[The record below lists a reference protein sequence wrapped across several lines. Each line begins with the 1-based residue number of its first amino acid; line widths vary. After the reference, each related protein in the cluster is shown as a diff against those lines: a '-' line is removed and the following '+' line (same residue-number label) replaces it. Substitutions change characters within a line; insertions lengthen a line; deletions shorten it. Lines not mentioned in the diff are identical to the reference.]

1 MGMNLSV
8 ESLSTRPTVLNK
20 ILILFSIA
28 STIFVSC
35 TVFFSSTEEEYR
47 IYVLDIIEPLA
58 AAVALGISLVVVY
71 RQKLDG
77 LFGKTYASLAAGL
90 VLWFIAEVLWSFFE
104 FGSDHE
110 TPSLLRAD
118 FFWLA
123 GYGAFIYYGF
133 SMYTFFGKRPSK
145 RNVAVISIPCV
156 LFLAYSIQLNVS
168 DYELTKQ
175 EGIILFCLSNTYV
188 ALDLVLIILA
198 ALLISSPGKKG
209 QLTSIPW
216 IFIAFLIIAIG
227 DSGLGYTEST
237 EILYTHILYIC
248 GYIVMTAGIFWH
260 NQIFVFDEKRVLK
273 KWQVEHR

>member
-1 MGMNLSV
+1 MGMNIRA

-20 ILILFSIA
+20 ILILLSIA

-35 TVFFSSTEEEYR
+35 TVFFSSTEGEYR
-47 IYVLDIIEPLA
+47 IYLLDVIEPFA
-58 AAVALGISLVVVY
+58 AAIALCISLIVVY

-77 LFGKTYASLAAGL
+77 LFGKTYASLAIGL
-90 VLWFIAEVLWSFFE
+90 GLWFIAEVLWSFFE

-118 FFWLA
+118 LLWLA
-123 GYGAFIYYGF
+123 GYSAFIYYGF

-145 RNVAVISIPCV
+145 RNVAIISIPCV
-156 LFLAYSIQLNVS
+156 LFLAYTIQLNIS
-168 DYELTKQ
+168 EYELTKQ
-175 EGIILFCLSNTYV
+175 EDIILFSLSNTYV
-188 ALDLVLIILA
+188 ALDLILIILA
-198 ALLISSPGKKG
+198 ALLILSPGKRGK
-209 QLTSIPW
+209 LTSIPW

-237 EILYTHILYIC
+237 EILYTHIFYIC
-248 GYIVMTAGIFWH
+248 GYIVMSAGLFWH
-260 NQIFVFDEKRVLK
+260 NQILVFDEKRILK

>member
-1 MGMNLSV
+1 MNIRV
-8 ESLSTRPTVLNK
+8 QTLSTKPSALNRN
-20 ILILFSIA
+20 LILLSIA
-28 STIFVSC
+28 STIIVSC
-35 TVFFSSTEEEYR
+35 TIFFSTEEEYR
-47 IYVLDIIEPLA
+47 IYLLDIIEPFA
-58 AAVALGISLVVVY
+58 AAITLGISLIVVY

-77 LFGKTYASLAAGL
+77 LFGKSYASLAAGL

-145 RNVAVISIPCV
+145 RNVAIISITCI
-156 LFLAYSIQLNVS
+156 LFLAYSIQLNIS

-175 EGIILFCLSNTYV
+175 EDILLFSLSNTYV
-188 ALDLVLIILA
+188 ALDLILMTLA
-198 ALLISSPGKKG
+198 ALLILSPGKRG
-209 QLTSIPW
+209 RLTSIPW

-227 DSGLGYTEST
+227 DSGLGYTQPT
-237 EILYTHILYIC
+237 EILYTHIFYIC
-248 GYIVMTAGIFWH
+248 GYIVMAAGLFWH
-260 NQIFVFDEKRVLK
+260 NRIFVFDEKREQI
-273 KWQVEHR
+273 KWQKKNR

>member
-1 MGMNLSV
+1 MNIRV
-8 ESLSTRPTVLNK
+8 GSLSTRPGVLNRN
-20 ILILFSIA
+20 LLVLSITSVIA
-28 STIFVSC
+28 ISC
-35 TVFFSSTEEEYR
+35 TILFSSTEEVDR
-47 IYVLDIIEPLA
+47 IYIGDIIEPLTA
-58 AAVALGISLVVVY
+58 AIALGISSIVVY

-77 LFGKTYASLAAGL
+77 LFGKTYASLAIGL
-90 VLWFIAEVLWSFFE
+90 GLWFIAEVLWSFFE

-145 RNVAVISIPCV
+145 RKVAMISIPCV
-156 LFLAYSIQLNVS
+156 LFMAYAIQLNIS
-168 DYELTKQ
+168 DYEFSKQ
-175 EGIILFCLSNTYV
+175 EDIVLFSLSNTYV
-188 ALDLVLIILA
+188 ALDLILIILA
-198 ALLISSPGKKG
+198 ALLILSPGKKG

-227 DSGLGYTEST
+227 DSGLGYTQST
-237 EILYTHILYIC
+237 EMLYTHILYIC
-248 GYIVMTAGIFWH
+248 GYIVMATGLFWH
-260 NQIFVFDEKRVLK
+260 NKFFVFDEKRVLK

>member
-1 MGMNLSV
+1 MNISV
-8 ESLSTRPTVLNK
+8 ESLSTRPTILNK
-20 ILILFSIA
+20 ILILLSIA
-28 STIFVSC
+28 STIIVGC
-35 TVFFSSTEEEYR
+35 TVFFTSAEEEYR
-47 IYVLDIIEPLA
+47 IYLLDIIEPFA
-58 AAVALGISLVVVY
+58 AAIALCISLIVVY

-77 LFGKTYASLAAGL
+77 LFGKSYVSLAAGL
-90 VLWFIAEVLWSFFE
+90 MLWFIAEVLWSFFE

-145 RNVAVISIPCV
+145 RNVAIISIPCV

-175 EGIILFCLSNTYV
+175 EDIILFSLSNTYV
-188 ALDLVLIILA
+188 ALDLILITLA
-198 ALLISSPGKKG
+198 ALLILTPGKKG

-248 GYIVMTAGIFWH
+248 GYIVMTAGLFWH
-260 NQIFVFDEKRVLK
+260 NQIFVFDEKREQK
-273 KWQVEHR
+273 KWQKNNR

>member
-1 MGMNLSV
+1 MNTTVQSI
-8 ESLSTRPTVLNK
+8 STKLNALNRN
-20 ILILFSIA
+20 LILLSIA

-35 TVFFSSTEEEYR
+35 TIFFSSTEEEYR
-47 IYVLDIIEPLA
+47 IYLFDIIEPLA
-58 AAVALGISLVVVY
+58 AAIALCISLIIVY

-90 VLWFIAEVLWSFFE
+90 MLWFIAEVLWSFFE

-110 TPSLLRAD
+110 APSLLRAD

-145 RNVAVISIPCV
+145 HNVAIISIPCV
-156 LFLAYSIQLNVS
+156 LFLAYSIQLDVS

-175 EGIILFCLSNTYV
+175 EDIILFSLSNTYV
-188 ALDLVLIILA
+188 ALDLILIILA
-198 ALLISSPGKKG
+198 ALLILSPGKKG

-216 IFIAFLIIAIG
+216 IFIAFLIIATG
-227 DSGLGYTEST
+227 DSGLGYTQST

-248 GYIVMTAGIFWH
+248 GYIVMTAGLFWH